1 MNRQSIRTKL
11 TFWNVGVFAL
21 ALIAM
26 GVAISI
32 GARTS
37 LINAVD
43 KDMLSRANRQVL
55 RVQQYLKDNPT
66 GDQGIKVLG
75 VVKGKPVLL
84 FPGNKDTI
92 AMVQKGEGIFE
103 SVPMPQP
110 PPGNDPGRSPFRA
123 RILRLDDGKTSAGE
137 PPYDVAAYEKSKS
150 GSTEFT
156 EIQLEAD
163 KEKEPVR
170 LLTVP
175 VKVDD
180 KVVRVIQYPQPLS
193 GTYQALSGI
202 TWTLVTVLPL
212 ILLVAGVGGAFLAG
226 RALKPVRELTE
237 TAGRVSVES
246 LDGRLEVKG
255 NDEFSRLSQ
264 TFNGMMER
272 LQSAFGG
279 MEQAIEQ
286 QRRFTADASHELRTP
301 LTVIKANTSLALK
314 GERSAEDYKKTL
326 TAVNAAADTMNRL
339 VTDLLLLARSDGE
352 ALELSL
358 VPVCLRKVLRDAISC
373 VERPGVAPVK
383 LEMECEDLELN
394 GDAHSLV
401 RVFINLLENSARH
414 TPESGTIKLEA
425 RSDQQDAIVTVQDSG
440 RGISSEHLPHIFDR
454 FYRVDQARARAEGGN
469 GLGLAI
475 CKSIIDLHHGTISI
489 ASTENVG
496 TTVTVKIPLH
506 G

>member
-1 MNRQSIRTKL
+1 
-11 TFWNVGVFAL
+11 
-21 ALIAM
+21 M
-26 GVAISI
+26 GVAISV

-55 RVQQYLKDNPT
+55 RVQQYLKDNPR
-66 GDQGIKVLG
+66 GEQGIKVVG
-75 VVKGKPVLL
+75 VLKGNPALIIPGVKDQV
-84 FPGNKDTI
+84 
-92 AMVQKGEGIFE
+92 AMVPKSDGTFE

-123 RILRLDDGKTSAGE
+123 RILRIDDGKTSAGE
-137 PPYDVAAYEKSKS
+137 PAYDLVTFNEAKQGETRY
-150 GSTEFT
+150 TEL
-156 EIQLEAD
+156 ELEAD

-170 LLTVP
+170 LLSIP

-202 TWTLVTVLPL
+202 TWTLLTVLPL
-212 ILLVAGVGGAFLAG
+212 ILVVATLGGAFLAG
-226 RALKPVRELTE
+226 RALKPVRELTVA
-237 TAGRVSVES
+237 AGRVSAES

-272 LQSAFGG
+272 LQSAFTG
-279 MEQAIEQ
+279 MEHAVDQ

-314 GERSAEDYKKTL
+314 GERSADDYKRTL

-339 VTDLLLLARSDGE
+339 VADLLLLARSDGQ
-352 ALELSL
+352 AIELSL
-358 VPVCLRKVLRDAISC
+358 VPVCLRNVLKDAKAC
-373 VERPGVAPVK
+373 VERPGVAPILMDAAADGIQVQ
-383 LEMECEDLELN
+383 

-401 RVFINLLENSARH
+401 RVFINLLENAARH
-414 TPESGTIKLEA
+414 TPEQGRIQLDV
-425 RSDQQDAIVTVQDSG
+425 RSDGQDAIISVKDSG
-440 RGISSEHLPHIFDR
+440 RGIPAEHLPHIFDR

-475 CKSIIDLHHGTISI
+475 CKSIIDAHGGTLSI
-489 ASTENVG
+489 ASTEGVG
-496 TTVTVKIPLH
+496 TTVTVRLSLSKNETE
-506 G
+506 